1 MTASCP
7 YPSREQAFAPER
19 PATLAAVARIHTGH
33 LAPAMAVALPPSLL
47 MVSATVTG
55 FTPPALQEQ
64 AGEIYGK
71 QESCKDVVDDQI
83 PFHLKKQS
91 VSR

>member
-1 MTASCP
+1 M
-7 YPSREQAFAPER
+7 
-19 PATLAAVARIHTGH
+19 ARINAGH
-33 LAPAMAVALPPSLL
+33 LTSAMVVALPPSLL

-55 FTPPALQEQ
+55 FTLPALQEQ

-83 PFHLKKQS
+83 PFHLKNKAF
-91 VSR
+91 RDK